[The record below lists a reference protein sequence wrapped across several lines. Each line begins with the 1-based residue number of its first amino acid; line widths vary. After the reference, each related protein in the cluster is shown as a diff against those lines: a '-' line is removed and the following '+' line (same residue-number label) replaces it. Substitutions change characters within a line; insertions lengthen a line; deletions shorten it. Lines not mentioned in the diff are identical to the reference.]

1 MRQLRATGERNRLR
15 IAEPPQQSRRV
26 FLRLKSPPEGGIWG
40 GVRLVNDANGGDN
53 TIGSKPTERKINK
66 LHKRMNNKYSLPK
79 DGGLISESAPRDIIH
94 RYEKIHTKVYENEY
108 EGVQY
113 VADNIVKAIRMYNE
127 IHCSNEV
134 YEESQPFVLGLTTGR
149 TPLGLYRE
157 LVKRHHEG
165 QISFRNVAVYS
176 LDEFY
181 PIRSTEQQS
190 RNYRIHEE
198 FLNHIDILPENVHI
212 PDGTVPEDRVSE
224 YCASYD
230 HSVRRIDLMI
240 IGVGEDG
247 QIGFNEPGSYSRSR
261 TRLVQ
266 LTYNTRK
273 IQSGAFFGLENTPKM
288 AVTMGI
294 DTIMRANR
302 IILMAWGEEK
312 AHIVQRVVE
321 GEITDQVPASYLQAH
336 QNIEVVIDENAAQ
349 LLTREQTPWMVGPC
363 EWTPKFVRKAVVWLC
378 GVVKKPILK
387 LTYKDYIENS
397 LGELLEQGHAYDQ
410 INIDVFNDLQHTI
423 TGWPGG
429 KPNADDSTRP
439 VPSSPFPKRV
449 IVFSPHPDDD
459 VISMGGTFIRLVQQ
473 GHDVHVAYETSG
485 NVAVH
490 DDVVLQNIDTARE
503 LGYGNHYAEVEKVIA
518 GKRKGE
524 PEPRPLLDLKGA
536 IRRAEA
542 RAAVRSFG
550 LNPDTNAHFLN
561 LPFYETGG
569 IKKGQLTEKDI
580 EIIVKLLREIKP
592 HQIYAAG
599 DLADP
604 HGTHRTCMEAVLGAL
619 EVVKDDEWLKECH
632 LWLYSGAWM
641 EWDLG
646 MVDMAVPLS
655 PDELIMKRHAIYR
668 HLSQKDIMPFPGSDP
683 REFWQRAE
691 ERTQNTAKLYDQLGM
706 AEYQAIEVFVKMF

>member
-1 MRQLRATGERNRLR
+1 
-15 IAEPPQQSRRV
+15 
-26 FLRLKSPPEGGIWG
+26 
-40 GVRLVNDANGGDN
+40 
-53 TIGSKPTERKINK
+53 
-66 LHKRMNNKYSLPK
+66 MNNKYSLPK
-79 DGGLISESAPRDIIH
+79 DGGLIESAAPRDIIH
-94 RYEKIHTKVYENEY
+94 RYEKIRTKVYANEY

-113 VADNIVKAIRMYNE
+113 VADTIVKAIRN
-127 IHCSNEV
+127 H
-134 YEESQPFVLGLTTGR
+134 EEARRSDDLYDDHEPFVLGLTTGR
-149 TPLGLYRE
+149 SPLGLYRE
-157 LVKRHHEG
+157 LVKRYRNGEV
-165 QISFRNVAVYS
+165 SFANVSVYS

-181 PIRSTEQQS
+181 PIQPTEQQS

-198 FLNHIDILPENVHI
+198 FLNHIDIQTENIHI
-212 PDGTVPEDRVSE
+212 PDGTVAESDVSE

-230 HSVRRIDLMI
+230 RAVSKIDLMI

-247 QIGFNEPGSYSRSR
+247 QVGFNEPGSYAKSR

-266 LTYNTRK
+266 LTHNTRK
-273 IQSGAFFGLENTPKM
+273 IQSSVFFGLDNTPKM
-288 AVTMGI
+288 AITMGLG
-294 DTIMRANR
+294 TIMRADR

-312 AHIVQRVVE
+312 ASIVQRVVE
-321 GEITDQVPASYLQAH
+321 GEISEQIPASNLQSH
-336 QNIEVVIDENAAQ
+336 NNIEVVIDENAAQ
-349 LLTREQTPWMVGPC
+349 SLTRAQTPWLVGPC
-363 EWTPKFVRKAVVWLC
+363 LWTPKFIRKAVVWLC
-378 GVVKKPILK
+378 SVVNKPILK

-397 LGELLEQGHAYDQ
+397 LGGLLEQGRSYDQ
-410 INIDVFNDLQHTI
+410 INIQVFNDLQHTI

-429 KPNADDSTRP
+429 KPDADDSTRP
-439 VPSSPFPKRV
+439 APSVPYPKRV
-449 IVFSPHPDDD
+449 LIFSPHPDDD

-473 GHDVHVAYETSG
+473 GHDVHVAYQTSG
-485 NVAVH
+485 NVAVA

-503 LGYGNHYAEVEKVIA
+503 LGYGNRVKDVSQIIA
-518 GKRKGE
+518 SKKKGE
-524 PEPRPLLDLKGA
+524 PEPRALLDLKGA

-561 LPFYETGG
+561 MPFYETGG
-569 IKKGQLTEKDI
+569 IKKGQLSNADI
-580 EIIVKLLREIKP
+580 ELIVNLLREIRP

-604 HGTHRTCMEAVLGAL
+604 HGTHRTCMEAVLEAL
-619 EVVKDDEWLKECH
+619 EAVRNDEWLKDCH
-632 LWLYSGAWM
+632 LWLYRGAWM

-655 PDELIMKRHAIYR
+655 PDEMIMKRHAIYR

-691 ERTQNTAKLYDQLGM
+691 ERTQQTARLYDKLGM